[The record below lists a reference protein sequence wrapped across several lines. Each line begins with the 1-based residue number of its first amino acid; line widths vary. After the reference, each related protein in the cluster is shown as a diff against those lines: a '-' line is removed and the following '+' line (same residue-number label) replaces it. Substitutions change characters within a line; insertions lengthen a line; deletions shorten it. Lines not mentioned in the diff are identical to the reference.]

1 MNEEK
6 QLYLVLTREWFN
18 EILSGRKKEE
28 YRAFTDFYIRRLAVI
43 DKDGDLIDTRKYE
56 TVKFQM
62 GYSKTAPQM
71 IVEVKEILIEHD
83 EDAGDELTTDNCNFV
98 IVLGD
103 ILSKTNC

>member
-43 DKDGDLIDTRKYE
+43 DKDGDLIDTRSQGTDVTNLSFLLWCRANASGDLKRVIKEFPDTERILFEYDYE
-56 TVKFQM
+56 KQN
-62 GYSKTAPQM
+62 KA
-71 IVEVKEILIEHD
+71 I
-83 EDAGDELTTDNCNFV
+83 
-98 IVLGD
+98 
-103 ILSKTNC
+103 